1 MSGAE
6 TLSPPLRVTLYSDA
20 LYFGGAEM
28 YLALLAEHL
37 DRERFTLTAVLP
49 PDPGAERLRALLTAQ
64 GVRVHELE
72 RPGFSWLPRLP
83 RMVRRFRAVGGDV
96 LHLNLPSSYDAG
108 VSSVA
113 WAARE
118 AGYARVVSTEH
129 LPMIERKYRK
139 FPTKVFFSHWI
150 DRIIVM
156 TRQNRDF
163 LVDLH
168 GMDFEKI
175 RIIDNGVNA
184 AAPFSAEERA
194 ARRSSWGVGSDD
206 LVVGNVAALTRRKG
220 QHLLLEACAQLRDH
234 QPAWRLVIIGE
245 GEERTQLES
254 QARQLGI
261 SDRLCLAGPA
271 ADAARAM
278 HAFDLF
284 VLPSLVES
292 MPLTLLE
299 AMAAGLPCVGSAV
312 FGVPEVIDPEQTG
325 LLVPAGDTA
334 GLARALGRLLS
345 DPDLRAR
352 FGRAGRERFDR
363 RFRAD
368 AMSARVADLYRDV
381 EPAQLGGAR

>member
-1 MSGAE
+1 MSGV
-6 TLSPPLRVTLYSDA
+6 TIPPSPLRVTLYSDA

-37 DRERFTLTAVLP
+37 HPERFTLSAVLP
-49 PDPGAERLRALLTAQ
+49 PDPGAERLRTLLVAR
-64 GVRVHELE
+64 GVRVFELE
-72 RPGFSWLPRLP
+72 RPGFAWLPRLP
-83 RMVRRFRAVGGDV
+83 RMIRQFRAVGGDV

-118 AGYARVVSTEH
+118 AGYSRVVSTEH

-175 RIIDNGVNA
+175 RIIENGVNS
-184 AAPFSAEERA
+184 APPLSTDERA
-194 ARRSSWGVGSDD
+194 ARRSGWGAGPDE

-220 QHLLLEACAQLRDH
+220 QHLLLDACARLRDLKTS
-234 QPAWRLVIIGE
+234 WRLVIIGE
-245 GEERTQLES
+245 GEEREALTA
-254 QARQLGI
+254 QAGELGI
-261 SDRLCLAGPA
+261 ADRVCFVGAA

-278 HAFDLF
+278 QAFDLF

-312 FGVPEVIDPEQTG
+312 FGVPEVIDPECTG
-325 LLVPAGDTA
+325 LLVPADDVPALA
-334 GLARALGRLLS
+334 GALRRLLC

-352 FGRAGRERFDR
+352 FGHAGRERFDR

-368 AMSARVADLYRDV
+368 AMSARVAELYRGA
-381 EPAQLGGAR
+381 EPGPLGRTG